1 MKRERTYCVTVMFCS
16 IVCSR
21 GVGHI
26 RQLYPWDNWPDRDA
40 KQVRRHFEERA
51 RSQVR
56 DTTNQ
61 LVFPISA
68 PNPDCH
74 HTPRCP
80 LVHERLCNHHPVPQ
94 HLSVYASVTFFP
106 THTYTGAHMT
116 FRFLSWALSDPALPR
131 MQFPEARTN
140 VDQEEIPIPINPFP
154 INLNIFRDRY

>member
-61 LVFPISA
+61 LVFPIWA

-94 HLSVYASVTFFP
+94 HLSVTPLLHFFRHTRTQAHTWHSDFFP
-106 THTYTGAHMT
+106 EP
-116 FRFLSWALSDPALPR
+116 FLIQLPR